1 MPTVLITKFR
11 EFTDVIM
18 TLPVIYSAC
27 GSNPDCDFVLATRP
41 SLVELFI
48 NRPSNLRVVGCE
60 SPLEGGILG
69 ALKFWNRLKSVY
81 NPSSYVSL
89 DGGAFFKAVAMWGR
103 LSGCRVS
110 VITPAPNQHQL
121 IRKNNKIMLPL
132 TTARSRYREAFFHI
146 GLAVQEHFK
155 GLYGPGGKGDPALFA
170 AVTPPPAPGQR
181 WVGIAPFAKH
191 RGKSY
196 PVEMMEDVLSIIKK
210 EIPNLKVILFGGGEE
225 ERKLLAGWSQ
235 RHSCAFSPAIARL
248 GFPAEFSL
256 LSYLDVMLTM
266 DSANMHLASL
276 VGVKIIT
283 VWGATHPY
291 CGYKGWHQN
300 ESGAVSLPMPC
311 RPCSLYGDKPC
322 HRGDYHCLRAIKPR
336 LIADRVLAVLQT

>member
-1 MPTVLITKFR
+1 
-11 EFTDVIM
+11 M

-27 GSNPDCDFVLATRP
+27 GSNPDSEFVLVTRS

-48 NRPSNLRVVGCE
+48 NRPTNLRVEGRQLPE
-60 SPLEGGILG
+60 ETGYLQARRLWKSLKADYSPDC
-69 ALKFWNRLKSVY
+69 
-81 NPSSYVSL
+81 YVSL
-89 DGGAFFKAVAMWGR
+89 DGGAFFKWLSLCAR
-103 LSGCRVS
+103 LSGCRAS
-110 VITPAPNQHQL
+110 IITPAPNYRQL

-132 TTARSRYREAFFHI
+132 TTARSRYREAFFRL
-146 GLAVQEHFK
+146 GLPVQEHFK
-155 GLYGPGGKGDPALFA
+155 GLYGPGGKGDPSLFA
-170 AVTPPPAPGQR
+170 YVTAPPTPGQH

-196 PVEMMEDVLSIIKK
+196 PLEMTEEVLSIIEK
-210 EIPNLKVILFGGGEE
+210 EVPNLKVILFGGGDE
-225 ERKLLAGWSQ
+225 ERDILAGWAA
-235 RHSCAFSPAIARL
+235 RHSCAFSPATARL
-248 GFPAEFSL
+248 GFPPELSL
-256 LSYLDVMLTM
+256 LSYLDVLLTM

-276 VGVKIIT
+276 VGVKVIT

-291 CGYKGWHQN
+291 CGYKGWHQS

-336 LIADRVLAVLQT
+336 LIADRLIAALNQ